1 MSENSKRLLKFKIVV
16 AGAKNVGKTS
26 LIRKYSTGKFHS
38 DLLSTIG
45 VDFETKKVEIDDT
58 DILLNIWD
66 FAGEKKFRVLL
77 PSYVSGASG
86 ALMLYDI
93 TNKDSL
99 IDLHD
104 WMKVISSVPN
114 SPKTKLLLEAKC
126 DLEDQREV
134 LKEEGEKLFKQYNFQ
149 GEILGTSA
157 KTGENVEKV
166 FEMLGREILDK
177 SLKKCPNCGNLYP
190 IEQKFCQYCGRKT
203 S

>member
-1 MSENSKRLLKFKIVV
+1 MSENSRRLLKFKVVV
-16 AGAKNVGKTS
+16 AGAKNAGKTS
-26 LIRKYSTGKFHS
+26 LIRRYATGKFHS

-45 VDFETKKVEIDDT
+45 VDFETKKVEIDET

-66 FAGEKKFRVLL
+66 FAGEKKFRILL

-86 ALMLYDI
+86 ALILYDI

-99 IDLHD
+99 LDLHD

-134 LKEEGEKLFKQYNFQ
+134 SKEKAQKIFQQYNFQ
-149 GEILGTSA
+149 GELIKTSA
-157 KTGENVEKV
+157 KTGENVEKA
-166 FEMLGREILDK
+166 FKMLGRQILEN

-203 S
+203 Q

>member
-1 MSENSKRLLKFKIVV
+1 MSENSRSLLKFKVVV
-16 AGAKNVGKTS
+16 AGAKGAGKTS
-26 LIRKYSTGKFHS
+26 LIRRYATGKFHS
-38 DLLSTIG
+38 ELLSTIG
-45 VDFETKKVEIDDT
+45 VDFETKKLEIDDT

-86 ALMLYDI
+86 ALILYDI

-99 IDLHD
+99 MDLHD
-104 WMKVISSVPN
+104 WMRVISSVPY
-114 SPKTKLLLEAKC
+114 SPKTKILLEAKS

-134 LKEEGEKLFKQYNFQ
+134 SREHGIKLFEKYNFQ

-157 KTGENVEKV
+157 KTGENVEKA
-166 FEMLGREILDK
+166 FEILGRKILDN

>member
-1 MSENSKRLLKFKIVV
+1 MSENSKRLLKFKVVV
-16 AGAKNVGKTS
+16 AGAKNAGKTS
-26 LIRKYSTGKFHS
+26 LIRRYATGKFHS

-45 VDFETKKVEIDDT
+45 VDFETKKVEIDDI

-86 ALMLYDI
+86 ALIIYDI

-126 DLEDQREV
+126 DLEEQREV
-134 LKEEGEKLFKQYNFQ
+134 LKKEGEKLFKQYNFQ

-157 KTGENVEKV
+157 KTGKNVEKV

-190 IEQKFCQYCGRKT
+190 IEQKFCQFCGRKT